1 MNQFETSVLVVKPDG
16 VEKGLVDPIRQIIID
31 GGLSI
36 KREVRKTLR
45 PATVEML
52 YWKINNVRHRDYFP
66 ELVTFMSSS
75 PVHIFIVEGDDA
87 VRKVR
92 QIIGKRKPAS
102 GIRAMWAEN
111 IIKNIAHGPH
121 TPERAKREIQL
132 LLEEYSVKKVFII
145 GGMSESG
152 KSTFGRY
159 LGQYGVKRLKIIFF
173 LKRVMEREGVKG
185 DFVNWNARN
194 MKVKPEWVF
203 RVFADEFILWTQEQ
217 GIEFCC
223 LESLYNPGL
232 AVHLRERLGQDRM
245 VVVYVDMDEKIRLQR
260 QMIRQN
266 LTSLEDARQLML
278 PRDQMKREWG
288 VPAIANISD
297 VIIDNSGTIEDLI
310 KIADANIVKHCPEL
324 LV

>member
-159 LGQYGVKRLKIIFF
+159 LDQYGVKRLKIIFF
-173 LKRVMEREGVKG
+173 LKRVMEREGMKG
-185 DFVNWNARN
+185 DFVNWNAWN

-245 VVVYVDMDEKIRLQR
+245 VVIYVDMDEKIRLQR

>member
-159 LGQYGVKRLKIIFF
+159 LDQYGVKRLKIIFF